1 MISILIFLIGFLWIV
16 FCHHYSDFYSEK
28 KIYQYWK
35 KKQLNC
41 FYIGKSVFKKLF
53 FTPISQ
59 KKTLLASIFSL
70 AILGIYNLFIFN
82 NTSLMIFIPILVL
95 ILISFIDVKSKII
108 PNEFVIFL
116 LISGICYKYYFL
128 NLESLYKDLIAIT
141 IILILLFFLN
151 KIYRIFKG
159 YEGLGFGD
167 IKLICSIVPWFGT
180 SKVIYMIIMSSW
192 LTVLYYIYLV
202 IDNRKENEIPF
213 APMITVSAIILNAF
227 TVIN

>member
-1 MISILIFLIGFLWIV
+1 
-16 FCHHYSDFYSEK
+16 
-28 KIYQYWK
+28 
-35 KKQLNC
+35 
-41 FYIGKSVFKKLF
+41 
-53 FTPISQ
+53 
-59 KKTLLASIFSL
+59 
-70 AILGIYNLFIFN
+70 
-82 NTSLMIFIPILVL
+82 MIFIPILVL

-167 IKLICSIVPWFGT
+167 IKLICSIVPWFGA